1 MAKRKRRKKDGA
13 VELVPGNGLPPSD
26 FVGKQEFEEFKSQTS
41 KNTLDILEAIK
52 AISQPTPVVNVGPT
66 PTRAFSVT
74 RPETVG
80 PPPTAADA
88 SAERSNYT
96 LGSVHQAIFEEYFD
110 PEDGFT
116 ARFDYPYFSI
126 IVPDKFSN
134 ADPAWKKYYKVDTRL
149 KFIKYDN
156 VEGGIRDWCKLV
168 AANLKYDKT
177 KKLK

>member
-66 PTRAFSVT
+66 
-74 RPETVG
+74 
-80 PPPTAADA
+80 PTAADA

-177 KKLK
+177 KK